1 MDPYKVL
8 GVSPSATDDEIK
20 KAYRAL
26 SRKYHPDAN
35 INNPNKEAAEAK
47 FKEVQTAYQQIMK
60 MRQGGGN
67 SYSNPYGSS
76 YGNYSWQYQQQS
88 NNNGFGEEDH
98 LYQAAANFIN
108 TRSFQEAINVLNSIK
123 NRNANWYFLS
133 AWANAGVGN
142 NVTAQQYAQ
151 KAVDM
156 EPSNP
161 QYREFL
167 QRLQSGGTWYTQ
179 RSTPYGGFDVSNGDW
194 CSKLCL
200 SYLCCSCCCS
210 GGGRMMFCC

>member
-67 SYSNPYGSS
+67 DYSNPYGSS
-76 YGNYSWQYQQQS
+76 YGNYSWQYQQK
-88 NNNGFGEEDH
+88 NTNNGFGEEDH

-108 TRSFQEAINVLNSIK
+108 THSFQEAINVLNSIK

-167 QRLQSGGTWYTQ
+167 QRLQSGGAWYTQ
-179 RSTPYGGFDVSNGDW
+179 RSTPYGGFDMSNGDW

-200 SYLCCSCCCS
+200 SYLCCSCCC